1 MNREIT
7 TAIYTVSQF
16 NQTIRSFLEENIA
29 PLWIN
34 GEISNFA
41 TPSSGHWYFTL
52 KDATA
57 SVRCAFFKPRS
68 RGIKFTPENG
78 MHVLLHARASL
89 YEARG
94 EYQLIVDD
102 MEPVGDGLL
111 QKQFEQLKE
120 KLYREG
126 LFDEAHKKP
135 LPIFPKTL
143 GVITSPTGAAIHDIL
158 HVLKN
163 RFPILSIIL
172 YPTSVQGIQAAGE
185 IVEMIQIA
193 NHRKECDVLIVG
205 RGGGSLEDLWSFNE
219 EKVAHAIY
227 DSEIP
232 IISAVGHEV
241 DFTISDFVADVRAP
255 TPSAA
260 AAIASPDQLQLSQTL
275 KHLYQRLCAKHPE
288 QILKENIQTID
299 RLEQNLFRNF
309 NLLFSQKTQQ
319 LASLS
324 RSLNAMSPLAV
335 LDRGYAFLRHPTSN
349 QIITSVTQIDLEEK
363 ITAQLRDGE
372 LTCEVK
378 SINRRVRK
386 GA

>member
-1 MNREIT
+1 MNRENS
-7 TAIYTVSQF
+7 ASIYTVSQF
-16 NQTIRSFLEENIA
+16 NQAIRSFLEENIA

-41 TPSSGHWYFTL
+41 CPSSGHWYFTL

-57 SVRCAFFKPRS
+57 SVRCAFFKPRA

-111 QKQFEQLKE
+111 QKKFEQLKE
-120 KLYREG
+120 KLYQEG

-163 RFPILSIIL
+163 RFPLLQIIL
-172 YPTSVQGIQAAGE
+172 YPTSVQGIQAVGE
-185 IVEMIQIA
+185 IVQAIQIA
-193 NHRKECDVLIVG
+193 NLRKECDVLILG

-227 DSEIP
+227 NSNIP

-241 DFTISDFVADVRAP
+241 DFTISDFVADARAP

-260 AAIASPDQLQLSQTL
+260 AAMASPDQTQLLQTL
-275 KHLYQRLCAKHPE
+275 KHFYQRLYARHPE
-288 QILKENIQTID
+288 QILKENSQTVD
-299 RLEQNLFRNF
+299 RLEQNLLRSF
-309 NLLFSQKTQQ
+309 NYLFTQKTQQ

-335 LDRGYAFLRHPTSN
+335 LDRGYAFLRDAEST
-349 QIITSVTQIDLEEK
+349 QMITSVMQININQQ
-363 ITAQLRDGE
+363 ITAQLKDGE
-372 LTCEVK
+372 LICDVK
-378 SINRRVRK
+378 AIHVNET
-386 GA
+386 

>member
-1 MNREIT
+1 MLMNREN
-7 TAIYTVSQF
+7 TASIYTVSQF
-16 NQTIRSFLEENIA
+16 NQAIRAFLEEHIA
-29 PLWIN
+29 PIWIS

-41 TPSSGHWYFTL
+41 CPSSGHWYFTL

-57 SVRCAFFKPRS
+57 SVHCAFFKPRA
-68 RGIKFTPENG
+68 RGIKFLPENG

-135 LPIFPKTL
+135 LPLFPNTL

-163 RFPILSIIL
+163 RFPLLQIIL
-172 YPTSVQGIQAAGE
+172 YPASVQGITAADE
-185 IVEMIQIA
+185 IVQAIQTA
-193 NHRKECDVLIVG
+193 NIKKECDVLIVG

-219 EKVAHAIY
+219 EKVARAIFK
-227 DSEIP
+227 SNIP
-232 IISAVGHEV
+232 IISAVGHEI

-260 AAIASPDQLQLSQTL
+260 AAMASPDQIQLSQTL
-275 KHLYQRLCAKHPE
+275 KHLYQRLYARHPE

-299 RLEQNLFRNF
+299 KLEKNLFRSLNIIF
-309 NLLFSQKTQQ
+309 TQKTQQ

-335 LDRGYAFLRHPTSN
+335 LDRGYAFLRHAESKKM
-349 QIITSVTQIDLEEK
+349 ITSVTQLNIDQK
-363 ITAQLRDGE
+363 ITAQLKDGE
-372 LTCEVK
+372 LICDVK
-378 SINRRVRK
+378 AISPGK
-386 GA
+386 T

>member
-1 MNREIT
+1 MSRENS
-7 TAIYTVSQF
+7 ASIYTVSQF
-16 NQTIRSFLEENIA
+16 NQAIRSFLEENIA

-41 TPSSGHWYFTL
+41 CPSSGHWYFTL

-57 SVRCAFFKPRS
+57 SVRCAFFKPRA

-111 QKQFEQLKE
+111 QKKFEQLKE
-120 KLYREG
+120 KLFREG
-126 LFDEAHKKP
+126 LFDETQKKP

-158 HVLKN
+158 HVLQK
-163 RFPILSIIL
+163 RFPLLNIIL

-185 IVEMIQIA
+185 IVQAIQIA
-193 NHRKECDVLIVG
+193 NLRNECDVLILG

-219 EKVAHAIY
+219 EKVAQAIY
-227 DSEIP
+227 NSHIP

-241 DFTISDFVADVRAP
+241 DFTISDFVADARAP

-260 AAIASPDQLQLSQTL
+260 AAMATPDQTQLSQTL
-275 KHLYQRLCAKHPE
+275 KHLYQRLCARHPE
-288 QILKENIQTID
+288 QILKENIQTVD
-299 RLEQNLFRNF
+299 KLEQNLYRSF
-309 NLLFSQKTQQ
+309 NYIFIQKTQQ

-335 LDRGYAFLRHPTSN
+335 LDRGYAFLRDEESK
-349 QIITSVTQIDLEEK
+349 QMITSVTQLNVDQK
-363 ITAQLRDGE
+363 ITAQLKDGE
-372 LTCEVK
+372 LICDVN
-378 SINRRVRK
+378 SVRINQIT
-386 GA
+386 

>member
-1 MNREIT
+1 MNREN
-7 TAIYTVSQF
+7 TAVIYTVSQF
-16 NQTIRSFLEENIA
+16 NQSVRAFLEDNIA
-29 PLWIN
+29 PLWIS

-41 TPSSGHWYFTL
+41 CPSSGHWYFTL

-57 SVRCAFFKPRS
+57 SVRCAFFKPRA

-78 MHVLLHARASL
+78 MQVLLHARASL

-111 QKQFEQLKE
+111 QKKFDQLKE

-126 LFDEAHKKP
+126 LFDDSHKKP
-135 LPIFPKTL
+135 LPTFPKIL

-163 RFPILSIIL
+163 RFPLLHIIL
-172 YPTSVQGIQAAGE
+172 YPTSVQGIQATGE
-185 IVEMIQIA
+185 IIQAIEIA
-193 NHRKECDVLIVG
+193 NLRKECDVLILG

-219 EKVAHAIY
+219 EKVARAIY
-227 DSEIP
+227 ASEIP
-232 IISAVGHEV
+232 VISAVGHEV
-241 DFTISDFVADVRAP
+241 DFTISDFVADIRAP

-260 AAIASPDQLQLSQTL
+260 AAMASPDQTQLSQTL
-275 KHLYQRLCAKHPE
+275 KHLYQRLYSRHPE
-288 QILKENIQTID
+288 QILKENMQTID
-299 RLEQNLFRNF
+299 RLEQNLLRSFSD
-309 NLLFSQKTQQ
+309 LFSQKSQQ

-324 RSLNAMSPLAV
+324 RSLNAMSPLSV
-335 LDRGYAFLRHPTSN
+335 LDRGYAFLRHPESH
-349 QIITSVTQIDLEEK
+349 QLITSITQINIDQQ

-378 SINRRVRK
+378 SIQDQSRAR
-386 GA
+386 